1 MQQMRYPEGFSG
13 EGSWPTRLRATR
25 RPWTPWCARSRSAPG
40 SSRSWST
47 PSGRTIRR
55 PRDPTA
61 PSRRGSAPSATTEE
75 IGAPDPDGVE
85 WAVLSACDTGVGEIR
100 AGEGVLG
107 LRRAFEVAGARTL
120 VMSLWP
126 VEDRTAPRWMRE
138 LYGARL
144 ENGSDV
150 ARAAR
155 AASLAVLER
164 QRASDLGGH
173 PSRWAAFVAAG
184 GWR

>member
-1 MQQMRYPEGFSG
+1 
-13 EGSWPTRLRATR
+13 
-25 RPWTPWCARSRSAPG
+25 
-40 SSRSWST
+40 
-47 PSGRTIRR
+47 
-55 PRDPTA
+55 
-61 PSRRGSAPSATTEE
+61 
-75 IGAPDPDGVE
+75 
-85 WAVLSACDTGVGEIR
+85 
-100 AGEGVLG
+100 VLG

-120 VMSLWP
+120 IMSLWP
-126 VEDRTAPRWMRE
+126 VEDRAARRWMRE

-144 ENGSDV
+144 EDGSDI
-150 ARAAR
+150 AHAAR